1 MRTMTRTWRG
11 WAWTIATHCSRGQA
25 PPTRRGHTKW
35 VRQNRGASVWFPQS
49 TGHTGMDP
57 ALFQASTLLNGGCCC
72 TCMSGVSFHKQFF
85 YCINDVGECTFCIF
99 KLKKMKSNWKK
110 QVLKTPE
117 TSLYTPLINVD
128 FFCPRPRPPLL
139 PARLSFWMRP
149 LLSCSCVSGLSWLL
163 HACVLSRRVCSYD
176 WLHGSHCPLQAE

>member
-1 MRTMTRTWRG
+1 MSSTEQRCVRLISTEHRTHWDGPCTLPSLHP
-11 WAWTIATHCSRGQA
+11 AE
-25 PPTRRGHTKW
+25 RRLLLHVY
-35 VRQNRGASVWFPQS
+35 VRSVISQ
-49 TGHTGMDP
+49 T
-57 ALFQASTLLNGGCCC
+57 
-72 TCMSGVSFHKQFF
+72 VF

-128 FFCPRPRPPLL
+128 FFCPRPCPPLL